1 MDLKKIAGDL
11 VGKVES
17 LVQQQGGDIGK
28 AGQVDTAKEKS
39 IFTEEL
45 NKQNVNYKDV
55 KEIWGFAKSGETK
68 PVSAEESAPAKARSK
83 APAEGE
89 TIVINVNNEI
99 NWYININISVELS
112 EELQALIDKLM
123 KNQDANFEALINF
136 LKEEGLKNT
145 DVILAAIKELFN
157 AYEASN
163 DKDHAELMEVLN
175 KLVEALQEAN
185 VKIEN
190 LEGMIADLVQNSFEV
205 MEMMGVE
212 LDAIKKALEES
223 NKKQEEQIEIMAMIN
238 EAILQLTN
246 KFDAHSE
253 KTVSQLND
261 LLGMVGKNGV
271 TLDDILAVLKAIKAD
286 TSEGCEIGKEILATI
301 EKNGVETT
309 LKLADIYNQLVK
321 NGNDNTILQK
331 EILEILK
338 AIKDDTGKIK
348 EINLKILEKIS
359 NLESSMLEQATKIY
373 NAILQQGENVDAK
386 LDEFLK
392 LLEQIKNNTFDDI
405 AVSKDILMA
414 IEKLGIDVVT
424 GFSSVLEAINAKTD
438 SDNVQVNVDLSGLE
452 ALLKE
457 ILEEVKNNTEVDKA
471 GFKAILDKLTEMA
484 ENAGKVDLST
494 IEQLLA
500 ELKDLTKNNGE
511 KLDGILTNQNTMI
524 MILENFKKDI
534 DSKMD
539 DLVAQGK
546 VTREQLNE
554 ILDKLTELIDKV
566 GNGECNCDV
575 DGATLLAKL
584 QEIIEA
590 IQNGSCQCDH
600 SSDGSEDD
608 DGDSNDESIITDL
621 DKIFRARK
629 KPDDPTSINDVT
641 SSFNASKD
649 GNFVGPD
656 GKVYIRKNG
665 QVFDLSGR
673 QVNI

>member
-17 LVQQQGGDIGK
+17 LVQQQGGDTGK

-39 IFTEEL
+39 IFSEEL
-45 NKQNVNYKDV
+45 NKQNVSYEDA

-68 PVSAEESAPAKARSK
+68 PVSAEEPAPAKARSK

-112 EELQALIDKLM
+112 QELQTLIDKLM
-123 KNQDANFEALINF
+123 KNQNANFQALIDF
-136 LKEEGLKNT
+136 LKQEGRKNT

-175 KLVEALQEAN
+175 KLVMELQKAN
-185 VKIEN
+185 VKIED
-190 LEGMIADLVQNSFEV
+190 LERMVEDLVQNSFEV
-205 MEMMGVE
+205 MQMMGVE
-212 LDAIKKALEES
+212 LDAIKKALEKS
-223 NKKQEEQIEIMAMIN
+223 NMKQDEQIKMMALIN
-238 EAILQLTN
+238 EAVLQLTN
-246 KFDAHSE
+246 KFDANSE
-253 KTVSQLND
+253 KIVSQLND
-261 LLGMVGKNGV
+261 LLTMVGKNGV
-271 TLDDILAVLKAIKAD
+271 TLNDVLAVLKAIKAD
-286 TSEGCEIGKEILATI
+286 TSEGCEIGKEVL
-301 EKNGVETT
+301 E
-309 LKLADIYNQLVK
+309 LVK
-321 NGNDNTILQK
+321 NLGFEFTDGI
-331 EILEILK
+331 
-338 AIKDDTGKIK
+338 
-348 EINLKILEKIS
+348 
-359 NLESSMLEQATKIY
+359 TKVI
-373 NAILQQGENVDAK
+373 
-386 LDEFLK
+386 
-392 LLEQIKNNTFDDI
+392 
-405 AVSKDILMA
+405 
-414 IEKLGIDVVT
+414 
-424 GFSSVLEAINAKTD
+424 EAINAKKD

-457 ILEEVKNNTEVDKA
+457 VLAEVKNNTNIDKE

-575 DGATLLAKL
+575 DGAALLAKL

-590 IQNGSCQCDH
+590 IQDGSCQCDH
-600 SSDGSEDD
+600 SSDDSGNNGE
-608 DGDSNDESIITDL
+608 DSNDESIITDL
-621 DKIFRARK
+621 DKIFGARK
-629 KPDDPTSINDVT
+629 FNDDVT
-641 SSFNASKD
+641 GIDSVSDSSSASRD
-649 GNFVGPD
+649 GKFVGSD
-656 GKVYIRKNG
+656 GKIYIRRGNN
-665 QVFDLSGR
+665 VYDTSGR
-673 QVNI
+673 QVK